1 MEDNNRLTIVD
12 VMELDD
18 SPKNGKRGIVVLL
31 EKEEEEEKKNQ
42 EIQEIQVYFPACYK
56 LPSFTAEAQAN
67 FEFTYERS
75 NLSYDE
81 ARDYAKKGIEKFLH
95 K

>member
-31 EKEEEEEKKNQ
+31 EKEEEEKKN
-42 EIQEIQVYFPACYK
+42 QEIQVYFPACYK
-56 LPSFTAEAQAN
+56 VPSFTAEAQMN

-81 ARDYAKKGIEKFLH
+81 AREYAKKGIERFLQQ
-95 K
+95 